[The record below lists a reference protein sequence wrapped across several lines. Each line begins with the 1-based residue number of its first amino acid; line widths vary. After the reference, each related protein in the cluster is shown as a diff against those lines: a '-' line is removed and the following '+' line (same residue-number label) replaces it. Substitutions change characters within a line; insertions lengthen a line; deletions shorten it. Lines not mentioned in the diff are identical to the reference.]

1 MVKNG
6 FFWTVITIFIFLF
19 LLWLNYSV
27 NFEYI
32 KLRENPSFNT
42 NVVCG
47 DFLTQEDAQDF
58 FIKNGGPK
66 IDKYKLDKD
75 KDGIVCESLPK

>member
-6 FFWTVITIFIFLF
+6 FLWTVITISIFMF
-19 LLWLNYSV
+19 LLLLNYSV
-27 NFEYI
+27 DFEYI
-32 KLRENPSFNT
+32 QLRENPSFNT
-42 NVVCG
+42 KVLCS

-58 FIKNGGPK
+58 FIKNGGPRL
-66 IDKYKLDKD
+66 DKYKLDKD